1 MWALKIKAREKWG
14 FYNQKTKECNVKVFF
29 FSQNN
34 YEEKNK
40 IFYIGSGIIT
50 GSEKNKEK
58 FLESLKK
65 DKRFFLK

>member
-34 YEEKNK
+34 Y
-40 IFYIGSGIIT
+40 T
-50 GSEKNKEK
+50 GYVE
-58 FLESLKK
+58 FMC
-65 DKRFFLK
+65 F